1 MAIRANV
8 ESKFKSRRSRC
19 PQPSRLITENCSLI
33 TDHFQ
38 SLIPN
43 MLYHTDSQSTT
54 IPLILLHGAGG
65 SHLHWSPQLR
75 HAKDVRV
82 IAVDLPG
89 HGKTGGAGCAS
100 LEEYGGWVVGL
111 LDGLGIE
118 KAIIGGHSMGG
129 GIAQVLALDY
139 AERVAGLVLV
149 GTGAKLRVAQ
159 QILDGVKNNFAATV
173 EMIVEW
179 SFAPTAPA
187 QVKQLAR
194 QRMMET
200 NPDVL
205 WNDFNACNNFDVV
218 VRVNQ
223 IKVPTLILVGS
234 ADKMT
239 PEKFSHSLATQ
250 IAGSRLKVFAEAG
263 HMLTLERMEELSK
276 EIEGFCKMIG

>member
-1 MAIRANV
+1 
-8 ESKFKSRRSRC
+8 
-19 PQPSRLITENCSLI
+19 
-33 TDHFQ
+33 
-38 SLIPN
+38 
-43 MLYHTDSQSTT
+43 MLNFTDSKTNA
-54 IPLILLHGAGG
+54 IPLFLIHGAGG

-75 HAKDVRV
+75 HAKDLRV

-89 HGKTGGAGCAS
+89 HGKSGGAGRES
-100 LEEYGGWVVGL
+100 LEEYAKAIIEMMDEL
-111 LDGLGIE
+111 KIE

-129 GIAQVLALDY
+129 GIAQMLALDY

-149 GTGAKLRVAQ
+149 GTGARLRVAQ

-179 SFAPTAPA
+179 SFSPLTPP

-218 VRVNQ
+218 ARVNQ
-223 IKVPTLILVGS
+223 IKTLTLIMVGS

-239 PEKFSHSLATQ
+239 PEKFSRSLTEQ
-250 IAGSRLKVFAEAG
+250 IVGSQLKVFADAG
-263 HMLTLERMEELSK
+263 HMLTLERVEEISK
-276 EIEGFCKMIG
+276 EIEGFCKTFG

>member
-1 MAIRANV
+1 V
-8 ESKFKSRRSRC
+8 FYFTQSK
-19 PQPSRLITENCSLI
+19 IN
-33 TDHFQ
+33 HG
-38 SLIPN
+38 
-43 MLYHTDSQSTT
+43 
-54 IPLILLHGAGG
+54 IPLILIHGAGG
-65 SHLHWSPQLR
+65 SHLHWPPQLR
-75 HAKDVRV
+75 HAKDLRV

-100 LEEYGGWVVGL
+100 LEDYGRWVVRW
-111 LDGLGIE
+111 LDDLGIE

-129 GIAQVLALDY
+129 GIAQLLALDY

-179 SFAPTAPA
+179 SFAPSIPA

-200 NPDVL
+200 DPDVL

-218 VRVNQ
+218 ARVNQ
-223 IKVPTLILVGS
+223 IKAPTLILVGA

-239 PEKFSHSLATQ
+239 PEKFSRSLAEQ
-250 IAGSRLKVFAEAG
+250 IAGSQLKVFPDAG
-263 HMLTLERMEELSK
+263 HMLTLERMEETSK

>member
-1 MAIRANV
+1 MIHFTN
-8 ESKFKSRRSRC
+8 SK
-19 PQPSRLITENCSLI
+19 TN
-33 TDHFQ
+33 
-38 SLIPN
+38 
-43 MLYHTDSQSTT
+43 TT
-54 IPLILLHGAGG
+54 PLILLHGAGG

-75 HAKDVRV
+75 HAKDLRV

-89 HGKTGGAGCAS
+89 HGKSGGAGCES
-100 LEEYGGWVVGL
+100 LEEYGGWVVRW

-129 GIAQVLALDY
+129 GIAQLLALDY

-149 GTGAKLRVAQ
+149 GTSAKLRVAQ

-179 SFAPTAPA
+179 SFSPVTPP

-194 QRMMET
+194 QRMMDV

-205 WNDFNACNNFDVV
+205 WNDFNACNNFDVIA
-218 VRVNQ
+218 RANQ
-223 IKVPTLILVGS
+223 IKTPTLIMVGS

-239 PEKFSHSLATQ
+239 PEKFSRSLAEQ
-250 IAGSRLKVFAEAG
+250 IAGSQLKVFADAG
-263 HMLTLERMEELSK
+263 HMLTLERMEEVTE
-276 EIEGFCKMIG
+276 EIRRWMLDVGS

>member
-1 MAIRANV
+1 MPTI
-8 ESKFKSRRSRC
+8 FF
-19 PQPSRLITENCSLI
+19 
-33 TDHFQ
+33 TDTKA
-38 SLIPN
+38 S
-43 MLYHTDSQSTT
+43 T
-54 IPLILLHGAGG
+54 IPLILIHGAGG

-75 HAKDVRV
+75 HAKDLRV

-89 HGKTGGAGCAS
+89 HGQSGGAGCESIEA
-100 LEEYGGWVVGL
+100 YGGWVVRW
-111 LDGLGIE
+111 LDSLGIE
-118 KAIIGGHSMGG
+118 RAIIGGHSMGG

-179 SFAPTAPA
+179 SFAPSTPP

-194 QRMMET
+194 QRMMDV

-205 WNDFNACNNFDVV
+205 WNDFNACNNFDVIA
-218 VRVNQ
+218 RVNQ
-223 IKVPTLILVGS
+223 IKAPTLIMVGS

-239 PEKFSHSLATQ
+239 PEN
-250 IAGSRLKVFAEAG
+250 SRV
-263 HMLTLERMEELSK
+263 RWRSK
-276 EIEGFCKMIG
+276 LRDRS